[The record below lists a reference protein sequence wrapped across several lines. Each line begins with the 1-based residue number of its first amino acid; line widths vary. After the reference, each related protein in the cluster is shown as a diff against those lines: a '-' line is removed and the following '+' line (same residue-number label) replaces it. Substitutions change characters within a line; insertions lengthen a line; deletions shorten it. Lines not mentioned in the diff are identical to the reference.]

1 MRKDLEKIAELI
13 PQNSKVID
21 VGCGE
26 GELLSY
32 LVDKKHIEGRG
43 IELNPD
49 SVSIAVSRGLSV
61 IQGDADR
68 DLRHYPDRCFDYAV
82 LGQTLQATKHPKDV
96 LSEILRISCRA
107 VISFPNFGHWRNRW
121 YLLSKGRMPVTK
133 RLSYEWYETPNIHFC
148 TIRDFKV
155 LTQELGITIEKS
167 FYTKEENSFVITNLT
182 KANLLGELG
191 IFVLRMP

>member
-1 MRKDLEKIAELI
+1 MRKDLEKIVELI

-32 LVDKKHIEGRG
+32 LVDKKHVEGRG

-148 TIRDFKV
+148 TIRDFQV
-155 LTQELGITIEKS
+155 LTQELGVTIEKS
-167 FYTKEENSFVITNLT
+167 FYTKEEDSFVITNLT